1 MHTEMYFF
9 YTNVLTAAPLSVG
22 STMPDSMAEQ
32 LRQDMECE
40 GLLECFHGLKQLDR
54 EVFRTLVTGTDPL
67 TVDEI
72 ADAVDR
78 ERSTAYRA
86 VQRLLQAGFIQKEQI
101 NYDQGGY
108 YHVYKP
114 TDPGEIADD
123 MQRLLNDWYAK
134 MGQLI
139 TEFEEKYERRD
150 TTPPSVDN

>member
-1 MHTEMYFF
+1 
-9 YTNVLTAAPLSVG
+9 
-22 STMPDSMAEQ
+22 MPDSMSEQ
-32 LRQDMECE
+32 LQRDMQCE

-54 EVFRTLVTGTDPL
+54 DVFQALVDTGEPL

-86 VQRLLQAGFIQKEQI
+86 VQRLLQSGFIQKEQV

-108 YHVYKP
+108 YHVYRP
-114 TDPGEIADD
+114 SDPSKIADD

-139 TEFEEKYERRD
+139 QEFETKYDEGD
-150 TTPPSVDN
+150 ASAPSVEG